1 MTLRYKHYFFIF
13 SRVVANNFEQKDYW
27 NRNSKTFNEYVVY
40 DERQVAVR
48 YVVKLALAD
57 QILISSNISEED
69 NESNS
74 SNDNNS
80 EDEDMDDDNEPSDED
95 EEMEEDQE
103 SNVS

>member
-1 MTLRYKHYFFIF
+1 MKLRYKHFFIF
-13 SRVVANNFEQKDYW
+13 SRVVTNNYEQKDYW

-48 YVVKLALAD
+48 YVVKLALGD
-57 QILISSNISEED
+57 QISISSDTSEED
-69 NESNS
+69 NQSNS

-103 SNVS
+103 SYAS